1 MKVTSFLL
9 LLSTVMT
16 VAHVVVALPSVH
28 WFGDGDSCP
37 QNVDI
42 TTYTNMFG
50 GMLNLFLSGTGSTL
64 DYDDLDADLA
74 DMNIQDHFKL
84 LLRKYWLAPGRPVPG
99 ATLFLQSIFNGAE
112 TVVPSNYAY
121 LRYLLHKRPGNQQD
135 VDDYFRKIDFY
146 DSFQF
151 YLKGPGNQE
160 DAVNFLQK
168 FLPDKFNRLTKLYTE
183 DGRRD
188 GIPHDKTDKTGFD
201 RVRTLLK
208 NTGDQTTVENILR
221 ATLASSTID
230 HFESNIA
237 LVGRKIADTIKA
249 IHNDVDWVV
258 NKDRVDNYIQNN
270 DKDGLSEAIRGSVN
284 SDVRARVN
292 DNMDRIIEWR
302 GYRSEYR
309 GAIGKEAY
317 IRFDF
322 FLNGASD
329 RTTLE
334 DLLRLE
340 LSPGAYQD
348 LEVLRDHTGD
358 ALVVRDVFKTF
369 DQATRDQL
377 DSLLD
382 PSGIPAAIDAL
393 CKEALDPEDYEWIQ
407 EQIKETGDGRVLH
420 EFLMDNETAYQQ
432 YLSLV
437 NGNQEPVE
445 KFLREKLASE
455 TFDKLQSTLKETTDK
470 VRYMVVEAKNIRNR
484 TNMFLRIDNDCYKFL
499 RAQMRKELYGGKLP
513 QQRLRLVIQH

>member
-1 MKVTSFLL
+1 MKVSSL

-37 QNVDI
+37 QDLTI
-42 TTYTNMFG
+42 TTYTERFG
-50 GMLNLFLSGTGSTL
+50 AKVFRSLLDTGTP
-64 DYDDLDADLA
+64 DYDYLDADLA
-74 DMNIQDHFKL
+74 DMNIRDHFGL
-84 LLRKYWLAPGRPVPG
+84 LLRKYWLLPGRPAPG
-99 ATLFLQSIFNGAE
+99 ATLFLRSIFSGTGA
-112 TVVPSNYAY
+112 VVPSNYAY

-135 VDDYFRKIDFY
+135 VDDYLRENELNDAVE
-146 DSFQF
+146 F
-151 YLKGPGNQE
+151 YLKGPGDQE
-160 DAVNFLQK
+160 DAVDLLGRFLAYNK
-168 FLPDKFNRLTKLYTE
+168 FTRLTALYEE

-188 GIPHDKTDKTGFD
+188 GIPHNTIGKADFD

-208 NTGDQTTVENILR
+208 NTGDQTTVESILR

-237 LVGRKIADTIKA
+237 LVGRKIADTIKE
-249 IHNDVDWVV
+249 IHSDIDWAV
-258 NKDRVDNYIQNN
+258 NKDRVDNYIKNN
-270 DKDGLSEAIRGSVN
+270 DKDGLSGAIRGSVN
-284 SDVRARVN
+284 KDVRARVEN
-292 DNMDRIIEWR
+292 NMDRIIGWR
-302 GYRSEYR
+302 GYRSDFR
-309 GAIGKEAY
+309 GAIGKDAY

-329 RTTLE
+329 QTTLD
-334 DLLRLE
+334 DLLRVTLYPE
-340 LSPGAYQD
+340 DYQ
-348 LEVLRDHTGD
+348 EVQIILDHAGD
-358 ALVVRDVFKTF
+358 AVVVRDLFKTF

-393 CKEALDPEDYEWIQ
+393 CKQEFDQEEYEWIQ
-407 EQIKETGDGRVLH
+407 EQIKETGDAKVLH
-420 EFLMDNETAYQQ
+420 QWLQYNETAYQQ

-445 KFLREKLASE
+445 KFLREKLASDS
-455 TFDKLQSTLKETTDK
+455 FDKLQSTLKETTDK
-470 VRYMVVEAKNIRNR
+470 VRYMVYRAKFLRDVVNR
-484 TNMFLRIDNDCYKFL
+484 ELRIDNNCYKFL
-499 RAQMRKELYGGKLP
+499 RTLIRKELDGEKPP